1 MVLWILSTQPQNI
14 IPYIRT
20 AKEYFI
26 KRFSSYKDVSK
37 INRTCYY
44 ARYEYTMI
52 FQNSH
57 VFGRQIQSIL
67 VALCDQFR
75 PCGGWHGF
83 SDWVNNF
90 VQNVAASH
98 DGLKNKIL
106 V

>member
-1 MVLWILSTQPQNI
+1 MT
-14 IPYIRT
+14 
-20 AKEYFI
+20 
-26 KRFSSYKDVSK
+26 
-37 INRTCYY
+37 
-44 ARYEYTMI
+44 

-98 DGLKNKIL
+98 DSLKNKNYLFNKYDIVWGGGSFVSSKIL
-106 V
+106 AR

>member
-1 MVLWILSTQPQNI
+1 
-14 IPYIRT
+14 
-20 AKEYFI
+20 
-26 KRFSSYKDVSK
+26 
-37 INRTCYY
+37 
-44 ARYEYTMI
+44 MI

-67 VALCDQFR
+67 VALSDQFR

-98 DGLKNKIL
+98 DGLKNKIPVQRVQYRVGRGEL
-106 V
+106 CQLENISSLTTLEFEYK